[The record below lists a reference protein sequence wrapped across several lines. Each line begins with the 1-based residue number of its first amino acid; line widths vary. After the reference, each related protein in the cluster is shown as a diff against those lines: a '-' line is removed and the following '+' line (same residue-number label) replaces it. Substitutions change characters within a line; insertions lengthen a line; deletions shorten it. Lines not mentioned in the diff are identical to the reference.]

1 MKKSTVRTSELA
13 RLLESEGYKSSH
25 VTARRAAELVI
36 SFMERESKR
45 PVKPRAKSR
54 TLPSH
59 LLEVEEGFPRMA
71 VVMAYYLHIHFD
83 NTEEES
89 KELARTMVETW
100 ITCGLEYSRL
110 HQICLSDQR
119 TAHKQ
124 VALHEL
130 LVQKSSAE
138 LTMNMFQVS
147 SMIDLTIRYFYRAVK
162 ANDA

>member
-1 MKKSTVRTSELA
+1 
-13 RLLESEGYKSSH
+13 
-25 VTARRAAELVI
+25 
-36 SFMERESKR
+36 
-45 PVKPRAKSR
+45 
-54 TLPSH
+54 
-59 LLEVEEGFPRMA
+59 MA
-71 VVMAYYLHIHFD
+71 VVMAYYLHIRF
-83 NTEEES
+83 NKTEEDS
-89 KELARTMVETW
+89 KKMARTMVETW

>member
-1 MKKSTVRTSELA
+1 MSR
-13 RLLESEGYKSSH
+13 R
-25 VTARRAAELVI
+25 VTALLAAELVI
-36 SFMERESKR
+36 SFLERESKR
-45 PVKPRAKSR
+45 PEEPRAKSR

-71 VVMAYYLHIHFD
+71 VVMAYYLHIRF
-83 NTEEES
+83 NKTEEDS
-89 KELARTMVETW
+89 KKMARTMVETW

-130 LVQKSSAE
+130 LVQKSSTE